1 MENGWIKLHR
11 KILKWEWYQD
21 KNTKSLFI
29 HLLLKANF
37 EDKHWKG
44 IEIKRGQVLIG
55 RKQISQEI
63 NISEQSIRTSL
74 MKLKST
80 NEITI
85 KSTNKHSI
93 ITLNNYETYNYIN
106 DNINQQ
112 NNHQDNQQLT
122 NNQPT
127 TNQQLTTTKNNKNDK
142 NDKNVENIKKI
153 YSPDS
158 AEIKLSELLLNLIS
172 KRNPNFKKPN
182 IQKWAHH
189 INLMMRID
197 NQNASDIKKV
207 IEWCQADSFWQ
218 NNILSTEKLRKQ
230 FDQLYLKMNGD
241 SNGSRPK
248 LTRTPPTPEEQKE
261 MDRYAALSP
270 KEQQREDDQSL
281 RNYLYE
287 RAKTGR

>member
-21 KNTKSLFI
+21 TNTKSLFI

-127 TNQQLTTTKNNKNDK
+127 TNQQLTTTKNYKNDK

-158 AEIKLSELLLNLIS
+158 AEIKLSELLLNHIL
-172 KRNPNFKKPN
+172 KRSPGFKNPN

-241 SNGSRPK
+241 SNGQT
-248 LTRTPPTPEEQKE
+248 TRGKSAFIGKAEAPADKYAGIGEEFTF
-261 MDRYAALSP
+261 S
-270 KEQQREDDQSL
+270 
-281 RNYLYE
+281 
-287 RAKTGR
+287 